1 MKKWMIISILI
12 TLMITITSVTYAW
25 FTYVQRKSLVQL
37 SSHDIEA
44 VLSLNDESIGTSLL
58 IEGLTYIDF
67 EQEVML
73 SSSSDG
79 FNEVGHNYT
88 VKISVSENSPI
99 MKAMLDLTYNHPE
112 LIVLWID
119 EGILMDEMV
128 LTTDYLSYIKTITN
142 QAVTKNEY
150 LLAIT
155 ENNTEI
161 LENLS
166 HIQLRPGD
174 TYVLQLV
181 IWADYTALAPE
192 DNYLTKSYDLSLDF
206 YMISGKGE
214 FGD

>member
-44 VLSLNDESIGTSLL
+44 ILSLNDESIGTSLL

-73 SSSSDG
+73 STTSDG

-88 VKISVSENSPI
+88 VKMSVSESSPI
-99 MKAMLDLTYNHPE
+99 MKVMLDLTYNHPE

-128 LTTDYLSYIKTITN
+128 FS
-142 QAVTKNEY
+142 
-150 LLAIT
+150 
-155 ENNTEI
+155 
-161 LENLS
+161 
-166 HIQLRPGD
+166 
-174 TYVLQLV
+174 
-181 IWADYTALAPE
+181 
-192 DNYLTKSYDLSLDF
+192 
-206 YMISGKGE
+206 E
-214 FGD
+214 FTMA